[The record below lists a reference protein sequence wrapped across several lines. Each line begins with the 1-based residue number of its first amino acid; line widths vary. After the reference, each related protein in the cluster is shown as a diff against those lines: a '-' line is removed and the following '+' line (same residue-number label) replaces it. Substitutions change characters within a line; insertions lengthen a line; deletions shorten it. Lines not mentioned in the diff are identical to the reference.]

1 MQSHFYTNERNHQIL
16 ISLLKANGIRYVVAS
31 PGTTNS
37 VFIGSIQNDT
47 FFRIYS
53 AVDERSASYIANG
66 LILRTG
72 EPVIISCTGATA
84 ARNYMSG
91 ATEAYYSKLP
101 LLIIT
106 SSQPSSRIGHLFPQ
120 VTDRTAPP
128 RDVCK
133 LSVEMPLV
141 NNADDEWQC
150 EVQCNRALLELKRHG
165 GGPVHI
171 NLITSYRYSE
181 NTALTCKELP
191 PVRIIRRYGIN
202 DTLPEMPQGKIAI
215 FVGSHKV
222 WPQNLKDTV
231 ERFCASNNAVVLA
244 DHPSNYNGRFKIPYA
259 LVINQSSINKANKPA
274 YEVDLLIHIGEV
286 TGEEGAPRMIK
297 GKETWRVSPDGEIRD
312 TFKNLTAIFEMN
324 EYTFFDSY
332 SKESTK
338 NESYF
343 NECNAVYKQLLEK
356 RKVAQQIMPFSNTW
370 VAGEVANA
378 IPENSTVVLA
388 ILNTLR
394 TWNYATF
401 KTSVDVF
408 CPLGGFGIDGATS
421 IALGVSIADKE
432 KLCFCITGDLAF
444 FYDLNSLGNRSLPS
458 NLRILLVNNGCG
470 VEFKKTYAMA
480 YRLLGDEVDEYVAAA
495 RHNGNKSVNLI
506 KHFSEDLGFE
516 YLTASNKVEF
526 EKVYKKFV
534 TSELMDRPMLFEVFV
549 SADDECEAL
558 NVVHDRKKDKNE
570 NTDFR
575 WDRSYGSLLGGFL
588 GQ

>member
-1 MQSHFYTNERNHQIL
+1 MQKHYYTNERNHQIL
-16 ISLLKANGIRYVVAS
+16 ISLLKAHGIRYVVAS

-37 VFIGSIQNDT
+37 VFIGSIQNDN
-47 FFRIYS
+47 FFHIYS

-66 LILRTG
+66 LILATG

-91 ATEAYYSKLP
+91 ATEAFYSKLP

-106 SSQPSSRIGHLFPQ
+106 SSQPSNRIGHLFPQ
-120 VTDRTAPP
+120 VTDRTSPP
-128 RDVCK
+128 NDVCK

-150 EVQCNRALLELKRHG
+150 EVQCNRALLELERHG

-171 NLITSYRYSE
+171 NLITSYRYSD

-191 PVRIIRRYGIN
+191 PVRIIKRYGEKN
-202 DTLPEMPQGKIAI
+202 ELPPIPEGKVAI
-215 FVGSHKV
+215 FVGCHKV
-222 WPQNLKDTV
+222 WSHRLEKSV
-231 ERFCASNNAVVLA
+231 ERFCATNNAVVLA
-244 DHPSNYNGRFKIPYA
+244 DHPSNYNGKYKIPYA

-312 TFKNLTAIFEMN
+312 TFKNLTAVFEMK
-324 EYTFFDSY
+324 EDVFFDLY
-332 SKESTK
+332 SKESVS
-338 NESYF
+338 NVSYF
-343 NECNAVYKQLLEK
+343 NECKDVYEHLFVK
-356 RKVAQQIMPFSNTW
+356 RLDAQERMPFSNTW
-370 VAGEVANA
+370 VAGELAYR
-378 IPENSTVVLA
+378 IPDKSSVVLA

-401 KTSVDVF
+401 KDSVNVY

-421 IALGVSIADKE
+421 LALGVSLANKNH
-432 KLCFCITGDLAF
+432 LCYCITGDLAF
-444 FYDLNSLGNRSLPS
+444 FYDLNSLGNRSLQP
-458 NLRILLVNNGCG
+458 NMRILLVNNGCG

-480 YRLLGDEVDEYVAAA
+480 YRLLEEEVDEYVAAA
-495 RHNGNKSVNLI
+495 RHNGNKSIQLV
-506 KHFSEDLGFE
+506 KGFSETLGFE
-516 YLTASNKVEF
+516 YLTASNKEEF
-526 EKVYKKFV
+526 QSVYERFV
-534 TSELMDRPMLFEVFV
+534 TPEITEKPMLFEVFV

-558 NVVHDRKKDKNE
+558 NVVHDR
-570 NTDFR
+570 
-575 WDRSYGSLLGGFL
+575 
-588 GQ
+588 Q